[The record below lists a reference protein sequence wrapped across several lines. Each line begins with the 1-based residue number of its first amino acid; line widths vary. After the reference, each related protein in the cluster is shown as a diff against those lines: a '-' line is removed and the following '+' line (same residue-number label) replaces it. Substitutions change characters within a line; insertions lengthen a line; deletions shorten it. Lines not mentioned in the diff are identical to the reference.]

1 MRRVRNASVRS
12 ALKTFSKKVDQAL
25 QAGDKDAAAQALRR
39 ACRALDV
46 AASKGIVHP
55 NNAAKHKSALAKRV
69 NAAAT
74 G

>member
-1 MRRVRNASVRS
+1 MRRVRNTSVRS

-46 AASKGIVHP
+46 AASKGIIHP
-55 NNAAKHKSALAKRV
+55 NNAAKHKSALTKRV